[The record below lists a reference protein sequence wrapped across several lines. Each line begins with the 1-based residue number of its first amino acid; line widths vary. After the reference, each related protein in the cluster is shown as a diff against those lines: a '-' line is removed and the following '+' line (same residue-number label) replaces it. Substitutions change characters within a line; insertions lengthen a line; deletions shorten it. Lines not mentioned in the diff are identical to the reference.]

1 MNEKVNNLLNVQLN
15 AELASYYIYLA
26 MSAYFES
33 QSLRGMAKWMR
44 VQSEEEKKHADKI
57 FNYLVERSI
66 KVEFSP
72 ISAPIGD
79 WKGALSVFEAALAH
93 EKKITS
99 MIYKIVELSASEK
112 DFATNN
118 FIQWYVAE
126 QVEEESSTQTIV
138 DQLKLVGEAKGGLMV
153 IDHHLGKRE

>member
-1 MNEKVNNLLNVQLN
+1 MNEKVNNLLNIQLN
-15 AELASYYIYLA
+15 AELFSSYLYLA

-33 QSLRGMAKWMR
+33 QSLKGMAKWMR
-44 VQSEEEKKHADKI
+44 VQSGEEKKHADKLYD
-57 FNYLVERSI
+57 YLVERGI
-66 KVEFSP
+66 KVEFPAIVSP
-72 ISAPIGD
+72 SV
-79 WKGALSVFEAALAH
+79 KGKSALSIFEAALAH